1 MLHGKQF
8 GLPFQVYPCIC
19 WLLWTSGINLTFMN
33 SLAGYPIR
41 ATSLCETEITRRN
54 SFQQSTVVLKIMC
67 LQLSLQTTDAMRL
80 PSIPLGIRIPPV
92 RNRKHFLNNLGKTGE
107 NSFLFW
113 NTEWTVKNFFSETLY
128 PKITYCCCKTFGKA
142 ISFFIAGATFYHSFT
157 VAWLN
162 VKAIP
167 KLVENFDWQLLK
179 ERILSGSDFGFLG
192 EETFQFRW
200 RRVDLN

>member
-1 MLHGKQF
+1 
-8 GLPFQVYPCIC
+8 
-19 WLLWTSGINLTFMN
+19 
-33 SLAGYPIR
+33 
-41 ATSLCETEITRRN
+41 
-54 SFQQSTVVLKIMC
+54 
-67 LQLSLQTTDAMRL
+67 
-80 PSIPLGIRIPPV
+80 
-92 RNRKHFLNNLGKTGE
+92 LGKTGE

-179 ERILSGSDFGFLG
+179 ERILSGSDFGFFDEG
-192 EETFQFRW
+192 TFQYLW
-200 RRVDLN
+200 WKPDLN